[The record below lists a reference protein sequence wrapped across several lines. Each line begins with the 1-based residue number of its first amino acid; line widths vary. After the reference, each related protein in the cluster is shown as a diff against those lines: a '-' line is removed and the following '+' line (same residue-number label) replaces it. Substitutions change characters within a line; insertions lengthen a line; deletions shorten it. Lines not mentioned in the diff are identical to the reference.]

1 MEMDNSI
8 IANLRQ
14 DYSVAALDRK
24 DVAENPFLQFEKWFE
39 EVMKSGLLEPNA
51 MTLATVSKSGQPSA
65 RIVLLKA
72 FDERG
77 FVFYTNYH
85 SMKGQEMAENPK
97 VALVFLWLG
106 LQRQVRIEGR
116 VEKVSEEETL
126 AYFRSRPRGSQIGAY
141 ASPQSQVIENRTILE
156 DNVSRLNKEYED
168 TEALPLPD
176 FWGGYR
182 VIPTKIEYWQ
192 GRNSRLHDRIVYKVT
207 EDNNWKIERLAP

>member
-24 DVAENPFLQFEKWFE
+24 DVAGNPFLQFEKWFE
-39 EVMKSGLLEPNA
+39 EVMQSDVLEPNA

-85 SMKGQEMAENPK
+85 SMKGQEMAKNPK
-97 VALVFLWLG
+97 VALVFLWLE

-141 ASPQSQVIENRTILE
+141 ASPQSQVIKDRTILE
-156 DNVSRLNKEYED
+156 ENVSRLNKEYENA
-168 TEALPLPD
+168 EALPLPD

-182 VIPTKIEYWQ
+182 VIPTKIEFWQ
-192 GRNSRLHDRIVYKVT
+192 GRSSRLHDRIVYKVT

>member
-24 DVAENPFLQFEKWFE
+24 DVAENPFLQFEKWFQE
-39 EVMKSGLLEPNA
+39 AMQSDLLEPNA

-77 FVFYTNYH
+77 FVFYTNFH

-97 VALVFLWLG
+97 AALVFLWLE

-141 ASPQSQVIENRTILE
+141 ASPQSQVIEDRTILE
-156 DNVSRLNKEYED
+156 ENVSRLNKEYGD

-182 VIPTKIEYWQ
+182 VIPTKIEFWQ
-192 GRNSRLHDRIVYKVT
+192 GRSSRLHDRIVYKVT